1 MRASALAAG
10 AVRSSMERP
19 SGRGSWQV
27 SRGGVAGKRPIPA
40 HAQHQ
45 FGGMPPPR
53 LGLVVR
59 GDDQPLC
66 VFANE
71 HSLAEISDPDGCLV
85 VLLARIW
92 EDKITKDHPEL
103 RAHLE
108 HVLATVT
115 QPDHAEPDP
124 RARRRRYYRRGVGP
138 SRWLLVVVSFEQQP
152 GRIITAVA
160 TRKDPKRWKP

>member
-1 MRASALAAG
+1 VSRAVSLATTPPGPCRASP
-10 AVRSSMERP
+10 RW
-19 SGRGSWQV
+19 SW
-27 SRGGVAGKRPIPA
+27 RLLNGV
-40 HAQHQ
+40 
-45 FGGMPPPR
+45 
-53 LGLVVR
+53 VVR
-59 GDDQPLC
+59 GADQPLR
-66 VFANE
+66 VSADE
-71 HSLAEISDPDGCLV
+71 LLAELRDPDGRSI

-108 HVLATVT
+108 HVLTTVT
-115 QPDHAEPDP
+115 KPDHAEPDP
-124 RARRRRYYRRGVGP
+124 RARRRRYYRRRVGP